1 MKELYPYTPR
11 KTNHGRLERYF
22 VARND
27 LLEELLASLRQQ
39 AKAKSLQHWM
49 ILGSRGLGK
58 SHLAALLYHR
68 IKNTP
73 ALQAKW
79 TPLLMDEEE
88 PEVFSLPTLL
98 ARIVAVLGEE
108 LRAVA
113 PEKANEVLNFLDH
126 LRQATLSP
134 DHLYEDIIAYLK
146 DFTNLNKKRI
156 VVFLENT
163 DDLFTKSIKSDL
175 EIKKLR
181 HLLLQHNFLLFIAT
195 SPTFFERIGKQKEP
209 LYGLFR
215 LRHLELLDFE
225 QSMDLMCRWAEEAK
239 NGEML
244 ARLRR
249 PDFRIRVLNHLT
261 GGNPRL
267 LLFLYLTLSSQ
278 KEMESAAEAFG
289 KLLEHDLTGFY
300 LSRMRD
306 IPEQAKPIVVALAKS
321 RINLTQK
328 EIAERT
334 FLPIRSMGTHI
345 NRLEKSGLVRAFTKK
360 AGKNTLYGLTD
371 HLFRLWHQWRTGWR
385 EREVIQAL
393 VEFLAIWYR
402 ERELVSLAGGKG
414 MAAWY
419 ARQALEYR
427 HEEEFQSR
435 LELVQKEG
443 MADLTEHLQKGDYQG
458 IFHLVESLSDFGLD
472 LEPWIEELEKEMFY
486 RGPKESHLKLLAQWE
501 NQEIE
506 IAEKPQ
512 EGDRKKR
519 LLKRIKQ
526 LRALVEIAKG
536 RPIVQIHVREFEDGE
551 LVNLVGQFKLKA
563 KDYSDAEE
571 AYQRAV
577 ELAPDYSAAW
587 NNLGV
592 ARGGQGNYAGAE
604 EACRRAVE
612 LAPDD
617 SAAWNNLG
625 VARGGQGN
633 SAGEEEAYQRA
644 VELAPD
650 DSEAWY
656 NLGAVRGRQGNH
668 AGAEEAYQRAV
679 ELTPDNSAAWNNLG
693 VALYYQWN
701 FKESKKAL
709 VKATEIKPK
718 DINTY
723 ANLVEIHVVS
733 QGRLDALKRLDRSLK
748 LKKIEAYVRATLHLF
763 RAIALTSEENK
774 PAAIQA
780 LKNGQ
785 KWIDKLDPNTQAEQ
799 RQSIL
804 AALMDSLQDLILPET
819 WKVVNNYLTLMAGSA
834 PKVHEVIG
842 RLEHVVQY
850 YKELEF
856 ETGEKA
862 VRRDKAASRAQR
874 ILDRLPTEERGPIE
888 EMVKEVATNIKRWRK
903 APKTARA
910 SKKKLNM

>member
-1 MKELYPYTPR
+1 M
-11 KTNHGRLERYF
+11 
-22 VARND
+22 
-27 LLEELLASLRQQ
+27 
-39 AKAKSLQHWM
+39 
-49 ILGSRGLGK
+49 
-58 SHLAALLYHR
+58 
-68 IKNTP
+68 
-73 ALQAKW
+73 
-79 TPLLMDEEE
+79 
-88 PEVFSLPTLL
+88 
-98 ARIVAVLGEE
+98 
-108 LRAVA
+108 
-113 PEKANEVLNFLDH
+113 
-126 LRQATLSP
+126 
-134 DHLYEDIIAYLK
+134 
-146 DFTNLNKKRI
+146 
-156 VVFLENT
+156 
-163 DDLFTKSIKSDL
+163 
-175 EIKKLR
+175 
-181 HLLLQHNFLLFIAT
+181 
-195 SPTFFERIGKQKEP
+195 
-209 LYGLFR
+209 
-215 LRHLELLDFE
+215 
-225 QSMDLMCRWAEEAK
+225 
-239 NGEML
+239 
-244 ARLRR
+244 
-249 PDFRIRVLNHLT
+249 
-261 GGNPRL
+261 
-267 LLFLYLTLSSQ
+267 
-278 KEMESAAEAFG
+278 
-289 KLLEHDLTGFY
+289 
-300 LSRMRD
+300 
-306 IPEQAKPIVVALAKS
+306 
-321 RINLTQK
+321 
-328 EIAERT
+328 
-334 FLPIRSMGTHI
+334 
-345 NRLEKSGLVRAFTKK
+345 
-360 AGKNTLYGLTD
+360 
-371 HLFRLWHQWRTGWR
+371 
-385 EREVIQAL
+385 
-393 VEFLAIWYR
+393 
-402 ERELVSLAGGKG
+402 
-414 MAAWY
+414 
-419 ARQALEYR
+419 
-427 HEEEFQSR
+427 
-435 LELVQKEG
+435 
-443 MADLTEHLQKGDYQG
+443 
-458 IFHLVESLSDFGLD
+458 
-472 LEPWIEELEKEMFY
+472 
-486 RGPKESHLKLLAQWE
+486 
-501 NQEIE
+501 
-506 IAEKPQ
+506 
-512 EGDRKKR
+512 
-519 LLKRIKQ
+519 
-526 LRALVEIAKG
+526 
-536 RPIVQIHVREFEDGE
+536 
-551 LVNLVGQFKLKA
+551 
-563 KDYSDAEE
+563 
-571 AYQRAV
+571 
-577 ELAPDYSAAW
+577 
-587 NNLGV
+587 

-668 AGAEEAYQRAV
+668 AGAEEAYQRAVELAPDDSEAWYNLGAVRGRQGNHAGAEEAYQHAFELAPDDSVAWNNLGVARGRQGNYAGAEEIFQRAVELNPDDSAAWYNLGVARSRQGNHASAEEAYQRAV